1 MSVIDASSNTVVTT
15 VPVGANP
22 TGVAVGPPN
31 VTCSTSGIDP
41 VCVYVTNFGDNTVS
55 VIDTDSNLVVATVA
69 VGASPEGV
77 AVSPDGS
84 HVYVANHV
92 DSTVSVIDAVS
103 TTVVATVPV
112 GTNPEG
118 LSVTLDGSQVYVANT
133 GDNTVS
139 VIDAGTNSVTTTVP
153 VGSGPVAFG
162 QFILDP

>member
-1 MSVIDASSNTVVTT
+1 MVVRQ
-15 VPVGANP
+15 GSFAME
-22 TGVAVGPPN
+22 
-31 VTCSTSGIDP
+31 
-41 VCVYVTNFGDNTVS
+41 
-55 VIDTDSNLVVATVA
+55 VATVA

-84 HVYVANHV
+84 QVYVANHV

-162 QFILDP
+162 KFILDP